1 MIQTTFELAKFEE
14 ILAALQKERSGEYKI
29 EKTICLATSQ
39 RQKAALKLADEVD
52 AFVVIGGRNSANTRH
67 LYELVAEHCKR
78 AYHIE
83 TASELNEEMF
93 KKCQNIGITAGASTP
108 DRIIKEAIRVMEN
121 MESFESMLE
130 QS

>member
-67 LYELVAEHCKR
+67 LYELVVR
-78 AYHIE
+78 
-83 TASELNEEMF
+83 TL
-93 KKCQNIGITAGASTP
+93 
-108 DRIIKEAIRVMEN
+108 
-121 MESFESMLE
+121 
-130 QS
+130 